1 MESIRKQM
9 PRVTVLDTVGQ
20 RGFVSVC
27 VKKQNIYL
35 NLGEWLMSMSEEVY
49 F

>member
-1 MESIRKQM
+1 M

-27 VKKQNIYL
+27 VKKQKHLPESVN
-35 NLGEWLMSMSEEVY
+35 G
-49 F
+49 